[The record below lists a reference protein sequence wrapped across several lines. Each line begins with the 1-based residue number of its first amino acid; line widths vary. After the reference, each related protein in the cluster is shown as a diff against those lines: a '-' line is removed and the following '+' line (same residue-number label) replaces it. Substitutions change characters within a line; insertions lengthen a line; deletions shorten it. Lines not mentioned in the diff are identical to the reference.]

1 MLLRKK
7 LMLCSCLSRNFTELH
22 YFETEAINE
31 NLVCEGDTATL
42 SCPGQEVIQ
51 VVDVL
56 YGRNNKETCADNG
69 NTEVKEKPN
78 SNTVNSVNSNTVNS
92 KFHLI

>member
-1 MLLRKK
+1 
-7 LMLCSCLSRNFTELH
+7 MLCSCLSRNFTELH

-69 NTEVKEKPN
+69 NTEVKEN
-78 SNTVNSVNSNTVNS
+78 QIRTR
-92 KFHLI
+92 LIRLIPTRLIRSST